1 MLKKQIIQLISDMAD
16 QQKLAGKEIELF
28 KEEKEYVEKHQLLPS
43 DFTLVEK
50 DSSSRFS
57 DAYIERSDKESEEVL
72 AEEGSAFLNQSID
85 YLNKHMNEFIYIE
98 SDWMEL
104 IGVDSVSLEVDDV
117 FRTFDVML
125 GLKLKKKIES
135 SLKDYLIKEL
145 NGDKSKFDLM
155 FNQEDGLWNLN
166 FELNSVDGFNK
177 EMTIGEAYQLIYR
190 LLFKLVETVEES

>member
-16 QQKLAGKEIELF
+16 QQMLAGKEIELF
-28 KEEKEYVEKHQLLPS
+28 KEEKEYVEKYQLLPA

-50 DSSSRFS
+50 DPSTRFV
-57 DAYIERSDKESEEVL
+57 DAYIERSDKESEDVI
-72 AEEGSAFLNQSID
+72 AEKGSAFLNQSIN
-85 YLNKHMNEFIYIE
+85 YFNKHMNEFIYLE

-125 GLKLKKKIES
+125 GLKLKKKVES
-135 SLKDYLIKEL
+135 SLKNYLIKEL
-145 NGDKSKFDLM
+145 NGESSFDLM

-166 FELNSVDGFNK
+166 FDLNSLEGFHE
-177 EMTIGEAYQLIYR
+177 EMTIGEAYQVIYR
-190 LLFKLVETVEES
+190 LLFKLVESVEES